1 MHVKQSSWMWWV
13 NSCLQPAWEGK
24 LDSAWRRAASG
35 LEREMVKAEGV
46 REGGARCCVSDLVD
60 IITGN
65 VREQD
70 LNCDLGTTKMLG
82 LFWGPK

>member
-1 MHVKQSSWMWWV
+1 M

-46 REGGARCCVSDLVD
+46 REGGARCCVGDLVD
-60 IITGN
+60 IIS
-65 VREQD
+65 
-70 LNCDLGTTKMLG
+70 KM
-82 LFWGPK
+82 